1 MVKRRNRYSPDE
13 KVSIL
18 KRHLVD
24 KVAVSDLCDQQGLSP
39 TVFYRWQKQFFE
51 NGSIAFTP
59 KRKGK
64 ENRQDRRIRELE
76 QSIKKVNREVE
87 IRRKIQL
94 QLLHSEKLSALGRL
108 ASSIAHAF
116 GNPLIGVKYLL
127 TDFIER
133 PYLSRE
139 DQKLLLLGLEE
150 CDRMKKLLKDLG
162 QLNRPTT
169 GKRSYANI
177 HKIMNNVLFF
187 QSKHIK
193 TQQLTIVKNYT
204 VDLPDVLVIQDQ
216 ISQVLLNLTINAA
229 DATPASG
236 GTVTIK
242 TWKTEESI
250 FLSIADTGKGI
261 DQDIQNNI
269 FEPFFSTKREEDGTG
284 LALSTS
290 YGIIKQHR
298 GQLTFISEPD
308 KGTTFTLSLPLNQD
322 PHRHL

>member
-1 MVKRRNRYSPDE
+1 MVKKQNRYSPDE

-24 KVAVSDLCDQQGLSP
+24 KVAVSDLCDQHGLSP

-51 NGSIAFTP
+51 NGSIAFTQ

-64 ENRQDRRIRELE
+64 KNRQDHRIRELE
-76 QSIKKVNREVE
+76 QSIEKVNREVE
-87 IRRKIQL
+87 IRRKIQFL
-94 QLLHSEKLSALGRL
+94 RLHSEKLSALGRL
-108 ASSIAHAF
+108 ASSIAHTF
-116 GNPLIGVKYLL
+116 GNPLIGIKYLL

-133 PYLSRE
+133 PDLNRE
-139 DQKLLLLGLEE
+139 DRKLLLLGLEE

-162 QLNRPTT
+162 QLSQLTT

-177 HKIMNNVLFF
+177 HKIMDNVLFF
-187 QSKHIK
+187 QSKHVK
-193 TQQLTIVKNYT
+193 SQQLTIVKNYA

-216 ISQVLLNLTINAA
+216 ISQVLLNLTLNAV
-229 DATPASG
+229 DAISASG
-236 GTVTIK
+236 GTITVT
-242 TWKTEESI
+242 TWKTAAKI

-261 DQDIQNNI
+261 DQNIQNNI

-284 LALSTS
+284 LGLSTS

-298 GQLTFISEPD
+298 GQLTFVSEPD
-308 KGTTFTLSLPLNQD
+308 KGTTFTISLPLTMTQ
-322 PHRHL
+322 PQ

>member
-1 MVKRRNRYSPDE
+1 MVKRRNRYSPDV

-24 KVAVSDLCDQQGLSP
+24 KVAVSDLCDQHGLSP

-51 NGSIAFTP
+51 NGSISFTP

-76 QSIKKVNREVE
+76 QSIEKVNREVK

-108 ASSIAHAF
+108 ASSIAHEF
-116 GNPLIGVKYLL
+116 GNPLIGIKYLL

-133 PYLSRE
+133 PFLSKE
-139 DQKLLLLGLEE
+139 DQKLLLLGMEE
-150 CDRMKKLLKDLG
+150 CDRMTKLLKNLG

-169 GKRSYANI
+169 GEKSLENI
-177 HKIMNNVLFF
+177 HKIMDNILFF
-187 QSKHIK
+187 QAKLIK
-193 TQQLTIVKNYT
+193 PQQLKIVKNYAP
-204 VDLPDVLVIQDQ
+204 DLPDVFIIQDQ

-229 DATPASG
+229 DATSASEG
-236 GTVTIK
+236 TITVT
-242 TWKTEESI
+242 TWRTAAKI

-261 DQDIQNNI
+261 DQNIQNNI
-269 FEPFFSTKREEDGTG
+269 FEPFFSTKKEEDGTG
-284 LALSTS
+284 LGLSTS